1 MCCLKPYSMKPQM
14 SNPTRLLTMPKLIAA
29 LALMM
34 PVLAFA
40 QPRWVDNASQS
51 DRMQALRIAYFVEE
65 LSLTP
70 EESALFW
77 PAWNEEQDKLRSHGD
92 AIRAVETKLKEA
104 ESDAEAEELISELKQ
119 LQLTAVE
126 LQHQVVERMSA
137 FIGYRRAGMI
147 KQVEREFRTQVMKR
161 RMNGS
166 GQGQRPGGQR
176 PGGPQRY

>member
-1 MCCLKPYSMKPQM
+1 MKPQM
-14 SNPTRLLTMPKLIAA
+14 FNPKRPKTMPKLIAA
-29 LALMM
+29 LALML
-34 PVLAFA
+34 PVIGIA
-40 QPRWVDNASQS
+40 QPRSVGNVSLS

-77 PAWNEEQDKLRSHGD
+77 PAWNEEQNKLRSHGD
-92 AIRAVETKLKEA
+92 AIRAVKTKLKEA
-104 ESDAEAEELISELKQ
+104 ESDAEAEELIKELKQ

-126 LQHQVVERMSA
+126 LQLQVVERMSA

>member
-1 MCCLKPYSMKPQM
+1 
-14 SNPTRLLTMPKLIAA
+14 MPKLIAA
-29 LALMM
+29 LALML
-34 PVLAFA
+34 PVLAIA
-40 QPRWVDNASQS
+40 QPRWDDDASQR

-92 AIRAVETKLKEA
+92 AIRTVETKLEEA
-104 ESDAEAEELISELKQ
+104 ESDAEAEALINELKQ
-119 LQLTAVE
+119 LHLAGVE
-126 LQHQVVERMSA
+126 LRHQLVERMSA

-147 KQVEREFRTQVMKR
+147 KQVEREFRTKVMKR
-161 RMNGS
+161 KMNGN

>member
-1 MCCLKPYSMKPQM
+1 
-14 SNPTRLLTMPKLIAA
+14 MPKLIVA
-29 LALMM
+29 LSLLL
-34 PVLAFA
+34 PVLAIA

-77 PAWNEEQDKLRSHGD
+77 PAWNEEQDKLRTHGD
-92 AIRAVETKLKEA
+92 AIRTLETKLKEA
-104 ESDAEAEELISELKQ
+104 ESDAEAEALINELKQ

-126 LQHQVVERMSA
+126 LHHQVVEHMSS

-161 RMNGS
+161 RMNGN
-166 GQGQRPGGQR
+166 GQGQRPGGQH

>member
-1 MCCLKPYSMKPQM
+1 MF
-14 SNPTRLLTMPKLIAA
+14 NPKRPKTMPKLIAA
-29 LALMM
+29 LALML
-34 PVLAFA
+34 PVIGIA
-40 QPRWVDNASQS
+40 QPRSVGTVSLS

-92 AIRAVETKLKEA
+92 AIRAVETELKEA
-104 ESDAEAEELISELKQ
+104 ESDVEAEELVNELQQ

-137 FIGYRRAGMI
+137 IIGYRRAGMI

-161 RMNGS
+161 RMNGN

-176 PGGPQRY
+176 AGGPKRY